1 MSETNS
7 IKLSNFIPLSNIDI
21 QFKED
26 DDTGVKHL
34 YLKGIAHGFKTNLKN
49 INISQSA
56 TRKAVRKFNADQ
68 KAGRIHQIWIDHA
81 YINPAFLGN
90 ATPSNHVIGHVNDYK
105 FSEKEG
111 AKFTMDVNPD
121 HPSQIHKA
129 ILRRDINGVSI
140 GANVKKEDLICS
152 EDGNQLMGDDCDHY
166 WGQKLDSGKVVI
178 MNVENYEL
186 DELTVTA
193 KQADPEGLINL
204 SDPSLSF
211 TLDAYDKDGKV
222 IENGLIIQKD
232 TEGESLKN
240 AKKYDRVDTNMTK
253 EADVD
258 NDHANDKSE
267 VTLDKFNKLVDAV
280 ADIKQSVG
288 NSNDALVSYLKLQEQ
303 KETDKLTVEKQ
314 DIVSRIVAKSKEFN
328 TEELLKLDKNYLEK
342 LERAIVPTEE
352 LEVNQSFGSAQVID
366 EAGSNK
372 EKLTLSREDIK
383 AWTRVRMGLSPE
395 APTHIQAKVKARLS
409 GESYNEDDKFLQY
422 LLDKSK
428 E

>member
-7 IKLSNFIPLSNIDI
+7 IKLSNFIPLSSIDI

-26 DDTGVKHL
+26 EDTGVKHL
-34 YLKGIAHGFKTNLKN
+34 YLKGIAHGFKTNLKH

-90 ATPSNHVIGHVNDYK
+90 ATPSQHVIGHVDDYK

-111 AKFTMDVNPD
+111 AKFVMDINPD

-140 GANVKKEDLICS
+140 GASIKKEDLMCS
-152 EDGNQLMGDDCDHY
+152 IDGKELMGDDCEHY
-166 WGQKLDSGKVVI
+166 WGQKLDSGEVVV
-178 MNVENYEL
+178 MNVENYDL

-204 SDPSLSF
+204 SDPTLTF
-211 TLDAYDKDGKV
+211 TLDAYDKDGKI
-222 IENGLIIQKD
+222 IENGLVIQKNI
-232 TEGESLKN
+232 EGESLKN

-258 NDHANDKSE
+258 NDIANDKSG
-267 VTLDKFNKLVDAV
+267 VTLDKFNTLVDTVGKIQAS
-280 ADIKQSVG
+280 ADAS
-288 NSNDALVSYLKLQEQ
+288 NSALLKYLKAQEQ
-303 KETDKLTVEKQ
+303 KEDDKLVAQKQ
-314 DIVSRIVAKSKEFN
+314 DIVNRIIAKSKEFSA
-328 TEELLKLDKNYLEK
+328 EELLKLDVSYLEK
-342 LERAIVPTEE
+342 LERAIVPVEK
-352 LEVNQSFGSAQVID
+352 LEVNQSFGSAQIID
-366 EAGSNK
+366 TDGEPT
-372 EKLTLSREDIK
+372 EKLTLSREDKK
-383 AWTRVRMGLSPE
+383 AWMRIRMGLSPE
-395 APTHIQAKVKARLS
+395 APKHIQAKVRARLN
-409 GESYNEDDKFLQY
+409 GESYNGNDKFLQY